1 MAASALLPVIWFFLL
16 TLAAGATLF
25 LGMDRGNRSLQHRL
39 SELAIKFRVS
49 QGRYDRPE
57 LAGRGVG
64 DSLLNWAQ
72 RRLPAPDL
80 EKPAIEKLVQ
90 TLQYAGFYNP
100 AAPKVFQAGRLF
112 TTAIG
117 ALLGYL
123 GARAIGRPAPIFM
136 FFGVTGGYVGP
147 IYYIRARA
155 RTRQVTIM
163 RELPDVIDLL
173 VVCVECG
180 LGLLASIRIVGREC
194 ERKERS
200 IGRTVG
206 AAFGGADRG
215 RLAERWFA
223 RSRTA
228 HRGRRPQ
235 DLLRDPG
242 SERKARHRD
251 RLRHCGQPPSNCAS
265 SAVCGPKR
273 AAQKLPVKMVF
284 PLVVVLLPAMMLILV
299 GPAMIQIYRS
309 FTFTDGAE
317 GAQQTRGVTY
327 EDAHPARPKSRAR
340 EVRPWR

>member
-16 TLAAGATLF
+16 TFAAGATLF

-39 SELAIKFRVS
+39 SELAVRFRVS
-49 QGRYDRPE
+49 QGRYDEPE

-100 AAPKVFQAGRLF
+100 ATAKLFQAGRFF
-112 TTAIG
+112 TTVIG
-117 ALLGYL
+117 ALIGYC
-123 GARAIGRPAPIFM
+123 GAHAIGRSAPILM
-136 FFGVTGGYVGP
+136 FFGVTAGYAGP

-200 IGRTVG
+200 IGAQLALLSAELTAGGSLSDGLRGVAQRTGVE
-206 AAFGGADRG
+206 D
-215 RLAERWFA
+215 L
-223 RSRTA
+223 RTFSA
-228 HRGRRPQ
+228 ILVQ
-235 DLLRDPG
+235 
-242 SERKARHRD
+242 SERLGTEIGQA
-251 RLRHCGQPPSNCAS
+251 LRATADQLR
-265 SAVCGPKR
+265 VKR
-273 AAQKLPVKMVF
+273 SLRAEEAAQKLPVKMVF
-284 PLVVVLLPAMMLILV
+284 PLVLLLLPAMMLILV
-299 GPAMIQIYRS
+299 GPAMTQIYR
-309 FTFTDGAE
+309 TFN
-317 GAQQTRGVTY
+317 V
-327 EDAHPARPKSRAR
+327 H
-340 EVRPWR
+340 